1 MRERATLKSTL
12 SKTLTKPVE
21 KESTMPIYN
30 APLKD
35 MDFILNDVFNADEFW
50 QSNENLAHIDMATAN
65 AILEEMAKF
74 SKNVILDLNR
84 TADEEGGAQF
94 SNGVVTTPTGFKDA
108 FKQFAEGGW
117 VGLGASEEWG
127 GQNMPK
133 MLTVLADEMIWST
146 NPSFMLY
153 PLLTVGA
160 GMAIND
166 RASQEQKETYLPKFY
181 TGEWSGTMCLTE
193 PHSGTD
199 LGIIKTKAEPNEDG
213 SFNITGTKIFITS
226 GEHDLCENIIHLVLA
241 KTPNAPAGSRGISL
255 FIVPKFHVNADG
267 SVGERNA
274 VSAGSIEHKM
284 GIKGSATCVM
294 NFDGAKGYIVGKEN
308 EGLAAMF
315 VMMNYERLSMGIQ
328 GIGAAEF
335 AYQNAA
341 QYATDRLQG
350 RSATG
355 VKSPEKP
362 ADSILVHGD
371 VRRML
376 LNVRANNEASR
387 AFAVYVG
394 QQLDI
399 TKYST
404 DEAAV
409 KKANDRVA
417 LLTPIAKAYLTDTAL
432 QATLEAQMCF
442 GGHGYIREWGMEQC
456 IRDLRISQIYEG
468 TNGVQAIDLIG
479 RKTTKCNGAF
489 IAEYIAEIRDFAAT
503 MADSKVKSAALQV
516 SDEVEALTQFII
528 EQSKTTPDFSSSVAV
543 DYLHA
548 VGLLSFVYMFAR
560 ISKAAAAKPE
570 SFFQNKLVLADFYVE
585 KVLPDLAAR
594 AQRIKAG
601 SELIMQLSEEY
612 FTAQS

>member
-1 MRERATLKSTL
+1 M
-12 SKTLTKPVE
+12 TKPVE

-199 LGIIKTKAEPNEDG
+199 LGIIKTKAEPNDDG

-355 VKSPEKP
+355 AQSPEKP

-479 RKTTKCNGAF
+479 RKTTKCNGVF
-489 IAEYIAEIRDFAAT
+489 IAEYLAEIREFSAT
-503 MADSKVKSAALQV
+503 MSDSKVKSAALQV
-516 SDEVEALTQFII
+516 SDEVEALTQFIV
-528 EQSKTTPDFSSSVAV
+528 EQSKTTPDFTSSVAV

-560 ISKAAAAKPE
+560 ISKAAAVKSE
-570 SFFQNKLVLADFYVE
+570 SFYQNKLVLADYYVE

-594 AQRIKAG
+594 AQRIKSG
-601 SELIMQLSEEY
+601 SELVMQLPEEY

>member
-1 MRERATLKSTL
+1 
-12 SKTLTKPVE
+12 
-21 KESTMPIYN
+21 MPIYN

-35 MDFILNDVFNADEFW
+35 MDFILNDVFKADEFW
-50 QSNENLAHIDMATAN
+50 QANENLAHLDVATAN

-84 TADEEGGAQF
+84 SADESGGAQF
-94 SNGVVTTPTGFKDA
+94 NLGEVKTPEGFKEA
-108 FKQFAEGGW
+108 FNQFAQGGW
-117 VGLGASEEWG
+117 VGLGAPEEWG
-127 GQNMPK
+127 GQGMPK

-199 LGIIKTKAEPNEDG
+199 LGIIKTKAEPNDDG
-213 SFNITGTKIFITS
+213 SYNITGTKIFITS

-255 FIVPKFHVNADG
+255 FIVPKFLVNADG
-267 SVGERNA
+267 TLGERNA
-274 VSAGSIEHKM
+274 VAAGSIEHKM

-294 NFDGAKGYIVGKEN
+294 NFDGAKGYMVGNEN
-308 EGLAAMF
+308 EGLAGMF

-328 GIGAAEF
+328 GIGASEY

-350 RSATG
+350 RAATG
-355 VKSPEKP
+355 VQSPEKP

-404 DEAAV
+404 DAEAV
-409 KKANDRVA
+409 RKANDRVA

-456 IRDLRISQIYEG
+456 IRDLRIAQIYEG

-479 RKTTKCNGAF
+479 RKTTKCSGAF
-489 IAEYIAEIRDFAAT
+489 VAEYMAEIREFSNN
-503 MADSKVKSAALQV
+503 MPDSKVKQAALNV
-516 SDEVEALTQFII
+516 CEKVEALTQFVV
-528 EQSKTTPDFSSSVAV
+528 EQSKLNPNFSNAVAV
-543 DYLHA
+543 DYLHV
-548 VGLLSFVYMFAR
+548 VGLLSFVYMYAR
-560 ISKAAAAKPE
+560 IHEAARVKAEP
-570 SFFQNKLVLADFYVE
+570 FYQHKLVLADYYVA

-594 AQRIKAG
+594 AERIYAG
-601 SELIMQLSEEY
+601 ADLIMQLPQDY
-612 FTAQS
+612 FTAQA

>member
-1 MRERATLKSTL
+1 
-12 SKTLTKPVE
+12 
-21 KESTMPIYN
+21 MPIYN

-35 MDFILNDVFNADEFW
+35 MEFILNDVFQAEQFW
-50 QSNENLAHIDMATAN
+50 QDNENLAHLDMATAN

-84 TADEEGGAQF
+84 PADEEGGAQF
-94 SNGVVTTPTGFKDA
+94 SNGEVKTPAGFKEA

-117 VGLGASEEWG
+117 VGLGAPEEWG
-127 GQNMPK
+127 GQGMPK

-199 LGIIKTKAEPNEDG
+199 LGIIKTKAEPNQDG
-213 SFNITGTKIFITS
+213 SYNIIGTKIFITS
-226 GEHDLCENIIHLVLA
+226 GEHDLSENIIHLVLA

-255 FIVPKFHVNADG
+255 FIVPKFLVNADG
-267 SVGERNA
+267 SLGERNA
-274 VSAGSIEHKM
+274 VAAGSIEHKM

-294 NFDGAKGYIVGKEN
+294 NFDGAKGYMVGNEN
-308 EGLAAMF
+308 EGLAGMF

-350 RSATG
+350 RASTG
-355 VKSPEKP
+355 AKSPEKP

-404 DEAAV
+404 DPEAV
-409 KKANDRVA
+409 RKATDRVA
-417 LLTPIAKAYLTDTAL
+417 LLTPIAKAYLTDKAL
-432 QATLEAQMCF
+432 DAALEAQMCF

-479 RKTTKCNGAF
+479 RKTTKCKGAY
-489 IAEYIAEIRDFAAT
+489 IAEYIAEIREFSQSLDDALTIKKATLDTCQQLEDITNFIVEQSQVNPDFAN
-503 MADSKVKSAALQV
+503 S
-516 SDEVEALTQFII
+516 I
-528 EQSKTTPDFSSSVAV
+528 AV

-548 VGLLSFVYMFAR
+548 VGLLSFVYMYAR
-560 ISKAAAAKPE
+560 ISKAAATKEE
-570 SFFQNKLVLADFYVE
+570 SYFQNKLVLANYYIA
-585 KVLPDLAAR
+585 KVLPDLSAR
-594 AQRIKAG
+594 IQRIQAG
-601 SELIMQLSEEY
+601 AELVMQLPEEY
-612 FTAQS
+612 FTAQA

>member
-1 MRERATLKSTL
+1 
-12 SKTLTKPVE
+12 
-21 KESTMPIYN
+21 MPIYN

-94 SNGVVTTPTGFKDA
+94 SNGIVTTPTGFKDA

-516 SDEVEALTQFII
+516 SDEVEALTQFIV

>member
-1 MRERATLKSTL
+1 
-12 SKTLTKPVE
+12 
-21 KESTMPIYN
+21 MPIYN

-35 MDFILNDVFNADEFW
+35 MDFILNDVFKADEFW
-50 QSNENLAHIDMATAN
+50 QANENLSHVDMATAN

-84 TADEEGGAQF
+84 SADEAGGAEFNQ
-94 SNGVVTTPTGFKDA
+94 GEVKTPAGFKEA

-117 VGLGASEEWG
+117 VGLGASEEFG
-127 GQNMPK
+127 GQGMPK

-199 LGIIKTKAEPNEDG
+199 LGLIKTKAEPNAEG
-213 SFNITGTKIFITS
+213 SFNISGTKIFITS
-226 GEHDLCENIIHLVLA
+226 GEHDLSENIIHLVLA

-255 FIVPKFHVNADG
+255 FIVPKFNVNADG
-267 SVGERNA
+267 SIGERNA
-274 VSAGSIEHKM
+274 VAAGSIEHKM

-294 NFDGAKGYIVGKEN
+294 NFDGAKGFIVGKEN

-355 VKSPEKP
+355 AQSPEKP

-376 LNVRANNEASR
+376 LNIRANNEASR

-399 TKYST
+399 TKFST
-404 DEAAV
+404 DEEAV
-409 KKANDRVA
+409 RKANDRVA
-417 LLTPIAKAYLTDTAL
+417 LLTPIAKAYLTDKAL
-432 QATLEAQMCF
+432 DSALEAQMCF

-456 IRDLRISQIYEG
+456 IRDLRISRIYEG

-479 RKTTKCNGAF
+479 RKTTKCSGAF
-489 IAEYIAEIRDFAAT
+489 IAEYIADIREFAAS
-503 MADSKVKSAALQV
+503 MADSKVKAAAVQV
-516 SDEVEALTQFII
+516 CSDVEDLTQFIV
-528 EQSKTTPDFSSSVAV
+528 EQSKTAPDFSNAVAV

-560 ISKAAAAKPE
+560 ISQAAASKPE
-570 SFFQNKLVLADFYVE
+570 AFYQNKLVLADYYVA

-601 SELIMQLSEEY
+601 SELIMQLPEEY

>member
-1 MRERATLKSTL
+1 
-12 SKTLTKPVE
+12 
-21 KESTMPIYN
+21 MPIYN

-35 MDFILNDVFNADEFW
+35 MEFILNDVFQAEQFW
-50 QSNENLAHIDMATAN
+50 QDNENLAHLDMATAN

-84 TADEEGGAQF
+84 PADEEGGAQF
-94 SNGVVTTPTGFKDA
+94 SNGEVKTPAGFKEA

-117 VGLGASEEWG
+117 VGLGAPEEWG
-127 GQNMPK
+127 GQGMPK

-199 LGIIKTKAEPNEDG
+199 LGIIKTKAEPNQDG
-213 SFNITGTKIFITS
+213 SYNITGTKIFITS
-226 GEHDLCENIIHLVLA
+226 GEHDLSENIIHLVLA

-255 FIVPKFHVNADG
+255 FIVPKFLVNADG
-267 SVGERNA
+267 SLGERNA
-274 VSAGSIEHKM
+274 VAAGSIEHKM

-294 NFDGAKGYIVGKEN
+294 NFDGAKGYMVGNEN
-308 EGLAAMF
+308 EGLAGMF

-350 RSATG
+350 RASTG
-355 VKSPEKP
+355 AKSPEKP

-404 DEAAV
+404 DPEAV
-409 KKANDRVA
+409 RKATDRVA
-417 LLTPIAKAYLTDTAL
+417 LLTPIAKAYLTDKAL
-432 QATLEAQMCF
+432 DAALEAQMCF

-479 RKTTKCNGAF
+479 RKTTKCKGAY
-489 IAEYIAEIRDFAAT
+489 IAEYIAEIRKFAEGLDDALTIKKATLDTCQQLEDITNFIVEQSQQNPDFAN
-503 MADSKVKSAALQV
+503 S
-516 SDEVEALTQFII
+516 I
-528 EQSKTTPDFSSSVAV
+528 AV

-548 VGLLSFVYMFAR
+548 VGLLSFVYMYAR
-560 ISKAAAAKPE
+560 ISKAAATKEE
-570 SFFQNKLVLADFYVE
+570 SYFQNKLVLANYYIA
-585 KVLPDLAAR
+585 KVLPDLSAR
-594 AQRIKAG
+594 IQRIQAG
-601 SELIMQLSEEY
+601 AELVMQLPEEY
-612 FTAQS
+612 FTA